1 VSADYAWVGD
11 ALSRSVPWVKTAGMR
26 FLEVSADRAV
36 LGLPD
41 EPGVHNHVGGP
52 HAAMIFG
59 LGESASGAVVLAAFA
74 EALGKA
80 TPLVVRAEIGYR
92 KLALGPLIAEARLAP
107 DAIDA
112 LAMLAAGQR
121 PEFTVAVEIRDAED
135 VPVAQMSVVWTL
147 RPHPG

>member
-1 VSADYAWVGD
+1 MSADYAWVGD
-11 ALSRSVPWVKTAGMR
+11 ALSQSVPWVKSAGLR

-59 LGESASGAVVLAAFA
+59 LGESASGAVVLAAFV

-92 KLALGPLIAEARLAP
+92 KLAIGPLTAEAMLPA
-107 DAIDA
+107 DAAEAFA
-112 LAMLAAGQR
+112 LLEVGQR
-121 PEFTVAVEIRDAED
+121 PEFTVTVEIRDAED
-135 VPVAQMSVVWTL
+135 ATVAQMAVVWTL
-147 RPHPG
+147 RPHPR